1 MRRFYLFM
9 VGIAL
14 LAGPAQAATPAPPKP
29 VAPHRQAAKPKAV
42 TPPKPA
48 VEQRLVARIDNLI
61 ATEDKNNVLI
71 QARGAVASGGWR
83 EARLRAVK
91 ADDPRTIVVEF
102 VATPPAATQAVIEG
116 LLPIHASTSV
126 RLRRG
131 VVSVRVVSGSN
142 EITSQI
148 LKY

>member
-1 MRRFYLFM
+1 MRRLYLFM
-9 VGIAL
+9 AGIAL
-14 LAGPAQAATPAPPKP
+14 VAGAAEAATATPPKP
-29 VAPHRQAAKPKAV
+29 VAPHRQAVKPKV
-42 TPPKPA
+42 VVPPKP
-48 VEQRLVARIDNLI
+48 VVPQQLVARIDNLI

-71 QARGAVASGGWR
+71 QARGAVGSGGWR

-91 ADDPRTIVVEF
+91 ADDPHTIVVEF
-102 VATPPAATQAVIEG
+102 VATPPAPNHAVIEG
-116 LLPIHASTSV
+116 LLPIHASTSI

-131 VVSVRVVSGSN
+131 VVSVRVISGSN

>member
-1 MRRFYLFM
+1 MRRICLLLAA
-9 VGIAL
+9 IAL
-14 LAGPAQAATPAPPKP
+14 LAGPAEAATPAPPKP
-29 VAPHRQAAKPKAV
+29 AAQKQVAKPKAV
-42 TPPKPA
+42 APAKP
-48 VEQRLVARIDNLI
+48 VVPQRLVARIDALI

-83 EARLRAVK
+83 QARLRAVK
-91 ADDPRTIVVEF
+91 ADDPHTIVVEF
-102 VATPPAATQAVIEG
+102 VATPPGENQAVIEG
-116 LLPIHASTSV
+116 LLPIHASTSI

-131 VVSVRVVSGSN
+131 VVSVRVISSSN